1 VWVKGLEMAS
11 DSVTDP
17 RSPFVFDTHELGR
30 RVGAMKEHSRQ
41 APATADFGSDVIG
54 VPPGD
59 PVLLEL
65 RLEEVGEGVLVTGT
79 ATAQLRGVCGR
90 CLVEIDDEIVIDL
103 QELFVHPDQG
113 DADEDTSRL
122 HGELLDLEPLLRD
135 QVVLDLPFQPLCRED
150 CQGLCPECGANLNES
165 PDHVHEQPIDPR
177 WAELARLRTTE
188 SDPQG
193 HRSSPGPTGRN
204 SKEN

>member
-1 VWVKGLEMAS
+1 MAS

-17 RSPFVFDTHELGR
+17 RSPFVFDTHDFGR
-30 RVGAMKEHSRQ
+30 RAGAMKEHSRQ
-41 APATADFGSDVIG
+41 APAPTDFGSDVIG
-54 VPPGD
+54 VPSGD
-59 PVLLEL
+59 PVVLEL

-90 CLVEIDDEIVIDL
+90 CLAEIHDELVIDL

-113 DADEDTSRL
+113 VEDDDTSRL
-122 HGELLDLEPLLRD
+122 DGELLDLEPLLRD

-150 CQGLCPECGANLNES
+150 CQGLCPDCGANLNDS
-165 PDHVHEQPIDPR
+165 PDHGHEQPVDAR
-177 WAELARLRTTE
+177 WAALAQLQT
-188 SDPQG
+188 SD
-193 HRSSPGPTGRN
+193 PTGRN